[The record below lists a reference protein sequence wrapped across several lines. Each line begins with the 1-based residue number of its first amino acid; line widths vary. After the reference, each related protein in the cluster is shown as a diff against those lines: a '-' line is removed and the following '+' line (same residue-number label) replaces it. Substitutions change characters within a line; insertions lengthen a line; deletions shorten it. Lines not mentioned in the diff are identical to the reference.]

1 MNLRL
6 RGIEFDPLASNLL
19 NTKNK
24 DKNKT
29 KNKVKNKLKNKLKSG
44 FKIILIKKYLS
55 LIPMDYF
62 GRLRP
67 Y

>member
-6 RGIEFDPLASNLL
+6 GGIKFDPLASNLL

-29 KNKVKNKLKNKLKSG
+29 KNKHKNK
-44 FKIILIKKYLS
+44 FKKWI
-55 LIPMDYF
+55 
-62 GRLRP
+62 
-67 Y
+67 

>member
-6 RGIEFDPLASNLL
+6 GGIEFDPLASNLL

-29 KNKVKNKLKNKLKSG
+29 KNKHKNK
-44 FKIILIKKYLS
+44 FKKWI
-55 LIPMDYF
+55 
-62 GRLRP
+62 
-67 Y
+67 